1 DITAQHIEQTEREQE
16 SALLADILS
25 HIPHSVFWKDKNSVY
40 RGCNERFLRDANL
53 KSRSQVIGKNDF
65 EMPWGKTDAENYRLY
80 DAKLIA
86 SGKSELNIEET
97 QSRADG
103 SVAHVITSKVPLR
116 NRKGEITGILGIYMD
131 ISELREAQ
139 MQLEDQQRRMGAAS
153 KMAALGV
160 LAAGIAHEI
169 NNPLAIISATCS
181 YLEEASAQGTL
192 GRPELENGLAVVD
205 KTVNRIAKIVRG
217 LKAFTRN
224 QSKEQ
229 MRETP
234 LAKIL
239 DESFELCA
247 ERMRACDIQFIRPEL
262 PEAEMLFCRESEI
275 SQVLINLL
283 NNSVDAIASLDE
295 KWIKVGLAVEEGFS
309 VLTITDS
316 GPGIP
321 EAVRAKIFEPFFTT
335 KDVGK
340 GTGLGLSISLGLIAS
355 HGGTFSYNSASP
367 HTEFVL
373 ALPRAKKE
381 PQKER
386 AA

>member
-1 DITAQHIEQTEREQE
+1 
-16 SALLADILS
+16 LLIDILS
-25 HIPHSVFWKDKNSVY
+25 NIPHSVFWKDKNSVY

-53 KSRSQVIGKNDF
+53 RSASQVIGKNDF
-65 EMPWGKTDAENYRLY
+65 EMPWGKTDAENYRRY
-80 DAKLIA
+80 DAKLMA
-86 SGKSELNIEET
+86 SGKSEINIEET
-97 QSRADG
+97 QARADG
-103 SVAHVITSKVPLR
+103 SVAHVVTSKVPLR

-139 MQLEDQQRRMGAAS
+139 MQLEEQQRRMGAAS

-181 YLEEASAQGTL
+181 YLEESTAAGKAD
-192 GRPELENGLAVVD
+192 PAALAKGFAVID

-224 QSKEQ
+224 QSKDE
-229 MRETP
+229 MKETP

-247 ERMRACDIQFIRPEL
+247 ERMRAGEIRFIRPEL
-262 PEAEMLFCRESEI
+262 PDGEMLFCRESEI
-275 SQVLINLL
+275 SQVLINLI
-283 NNSVDAIASLDE
+283 NNSVDAISSLDE
-295 KWIKVGLAVEEGFS
+295 KWIKVGLRVEEGFS
-309 VLTITDS
+309 ILTITDS

-367 HTEFVL
+367 NTEFVL

-381 PQKER
+381 PQHGK